1 MARSGGSRLR
11 KAWLGAVLLTALLPH
26 VWARADQNLESL
38 KEISAKIQSIK
49 ADFIQ
54 KRSLPI
60 LTKPL
65 LSEGKFYFSA
75 PDSLRWEYLGPV
87 RSVMLQKGKA
97 LKLYHYSE
105 GRWKPELT
113 PAVESIRMVLSEIS
127 LWFQGHF
134 DESKSFEAR
143 FLPGPPKHIALIPK
157 RGIDKFVQRIEI
169 FLSEKPGLIDRVEM
183 EEPDGSRTVMEFKKS
198 ELNTKI
204 PPGIFEN
211 P

>member
-1 MARSGGSRLR
+1 VAPSRRSTLR
-11 KAWLGAVLLTALLPH
+11 SAWLGSILLIALFSPVL
-26 VWARADQNLESL
+26 VRADQNLESL

-49 ADFIQ
+49 ADFVQ

-75 PDSLRWEYLGPV
+75 PDSLRWEYLSPV
-87 RSVMLQKGKA
+87 RSVMLQKGKV
-97 LKLYHYSE
+97 LKLYHFSE

-127 LWFQGHF
+127 LWCQGHF

-143 FLPGPPKHIALIPK
+143 YLPGPPKRILLIPK

-169 FLSEKPGLIDRVEM
+169 VLSEKPGLIERVEM

-198 ELNTKI
+198 EINTKI
-204 PPGIFEN
+204 SPGIFEN